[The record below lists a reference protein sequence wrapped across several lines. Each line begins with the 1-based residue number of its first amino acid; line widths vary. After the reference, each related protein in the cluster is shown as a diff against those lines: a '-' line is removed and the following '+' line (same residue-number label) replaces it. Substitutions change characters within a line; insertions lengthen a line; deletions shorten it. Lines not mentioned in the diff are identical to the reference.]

1 MLTWDQ
7 RFRWVYEGTWY
18 RRSCIDFADTNG
30 KKKKFNDKKANG
42 EEKKNHWNH
51 NDYADTD
58 GKFWRFLTDFKW
70 SIKKNQ
76 GQTNNN
82 NFNSWHCLIKPIENA
97 QKFFSMTTNGYLPDH
112 DPDDNE
118 LIFTRSWSGWQRMD
132 IYQIMIRMTTNRYL
146 SNHDPDD
153 DEWIFTISWSR
164 WRRMDIYQIMIQMMM
179 NGYFSDHDPDDEE
192 WIFIRL
198 WSRWRRIDI
207 YQIMIQ
213 MTTNIYFSD
222 HDPDDD
228 EYIFIRSWSRWRR
241 INIYQ
246 IMIQMTTNRYFIR
259 SWSRWRRMN
268 IYQIMIQMTTNRYLP
283 DHDPDDDKSIFPT
296 TRICRS
302 NYDNLADS
310 ATTFTT
316 SAACMSACLKGYFHH
331 IRSMHI
337 RLLKGLL
344 SPHPKHACP
353 PA

>member
-1 MLTWDQ
+1 MTLSHQ
-7 RFRWVYEGTWY
+7 
-18 RRSCIDFADTNG
+18 
-30 KKKKFNDKKANG
+30 ANR
-42 EEKKNHWNH
+42 ERPE
-51 NDYADTD
+51 
-58 GKFWRFLTDFKW
+58 
-70 SIKKNQ
+70 I
-76 GQTNNN
+76 
-82 NFNSWHCLIKPIENA
+82 
-97 QKFFSMTTNGYLPDH
+97 FF
-112 DPDDNE
+112 DDDE
-118 LIFTRSWSGWQRMD
+118 WIFTRSWSGWQRMD
-132 IYQIMIRMTTNRYL
+132 IYQIMIRMTTNRFL

-198 WSRWRRIDI
+198 WSRWRRI
-207 YQIMIQ
+207 Y
-213 MTTNIYFSD
+213 
-222 HDPDDD
+222 
-228 EYIFIRSWSRWRR
+228 
-241 INIYQ
+241 
-246 IMIQMTTNRYFIR
+246 
-259 SWSRWRRMN
+259 

>member
-1 MLTWDQ
+1 MDIYQ
-7 RFRWVYEGTWY
+7 IMIR
-18 RRSCIDFADTNG
+18 
-30 KKKKFNDKKANG
+30 
-42 EEKKNHWNH
+42 
-51 NDYADTD
+51 
-58 GKFWRFLTDFKW
+58 
-70 SIKKNQ
+70 
-76 GQTNNN
+76 
-82 NFNSWHCLIKPIENA
+82 
-97 QKFFSMTTNGYLPDH
+97 MTTNWYLPDH

-118 LIFTRSWSGWQRMD
+118 WIFTRSWSGWQRMD
-132 IYQIMIRMTTNRYL
+132 IYQIMIRMTTNRFL
-146 SNHDPDD
+146 SNHDPDY

-164 WRRMDIYQIMIQMMM
+164 WRRMD
-179 NGYFSDHDPDDEE
+179 
-192 WIFIRL
+192 
-198 WSRWRRIDI
+198 
-207 YQIMIQ
+207 
-213 MTTNIYFSD
+213 
-222 HDPDDD
+222 
-228 EYIFIRSWSRWRR
+228 
-241 INIYQ
+241 
-246 IMIQMTTNRYFIR
+246 
-259 SWSRWRRMN
+259 